1 MNGPDISPRSVRT
14 ALRQLAAERVP
25 AEGPLVDLAL
35 VARMLERHGSPDTR
49 PARQW
54 ALGQVL
60 SETVETELER
70 LRRRVDPTRAPL
82 DPPPAS
88 PGGTIGQRSAGQ
100 PDDRHAAIESLR
112 RDFRRDDAIL
122 EGCSAVY
129 HLHLRPDLSLSAS
142 RLAALVGGR
151 HARTVQRRLALG
163 LALIAERLAA
173 LEAIAVAEDRRR
185 RLLAGLPSPAGGR
198 LFGVDSIVARIMA
211 WLADPHGSPALAL
224 SGPGGCGKSTIA
236 AAAARCA
243 IERDATMRVGW
254 IGAADRRS
262 EAVAG
267 ASVGRAGPSAAGPS
281 RGLGARTAG
290 RGRHAA
296 IERRVAESP
305 PEAWPDHHR
314 GLGSTAVAPLRALRS
329 ACAAVGA
336 RPGALIVV
344 DGVDDAAGFAAISRR
359 VAKGGGLPRLLIT
372 SRLCWGAVP
381 SVETIPV
388 PSLDSGAAA
397 ALLRHEGRRRGLPG
411 VAAATDAA
419 LAAVTAAAARHP
431 AALIAAAA
439 ELRTASMDEVARRFR
454 DGSGRAAAMVDRMW
468 RDAWT
473 SAPAAVRQAA
483 QAVADIERRGA
494 IADAA
499 SVAAAA
505 GLSAPDAEVALCAA
519 LDLGLLAAADGLGA
533 AFTTPP
539 FLATWLAADRSGDG
553 VDQPAAS
560 SSVERRRD
568 GRARVGGAA
577 KSGR

>member
-344 DGVDDAAGFAAISRR
+344 AGVDDAAGFAAISRR

-454 DGSGRAAAMVDRMW
+454 MV
-468 RDAWT
+468 
-473 SAPAAVRQAA
+473 
-483 QAVADIERRGA
+483 
-494 IADAA
+494 
-499 SVAAAA
+499 
-505 GLSAPDAEVALCAA
+505 PDARPRWSIACGATRGPRRRRPCGRRRRPWPTSSGAAPSPMRLPSRRRPASRPTPRSLCAA